1 MGIGDVFCVNAFCLC
16 RRNQCLT
23 INQRP
28 SGRGI
33 AQLVAP
39 CVITKLTFKQQ
50 QPYFTLASAGRRVVY
65 GRSKSFQLKK
75 KKKEKD
81 RKKSI
86 RDRMHSNALLMD
98 PHINYSTVAILS
110 AH

>member
-1 MGIGDVFCVNAFCLC
+1 MCKDVNAFCLC
-16 RRNQCLT
+16 CCHQRLT

-28 SGRGI
+28 SGGGI

-50 QPYFTLASAGRRVVY
+50 QQYFTLASAGRRVVY
-65 GRSKSFQLKK
+65 GWSKSFPKK
-75 KKKEKD
+75 KD
-81 RKKSI
+81 RRKSI
-86 RDRMHSNALLMD
+86 RDRMHSNVVLMD
-98 PHINYSTVAILS
+98 PRINYSAEAILS

>member
-1 MGIGDVFCVNAFCLC
+1 MFYVGMHFVCMCLC
-16 RRNQCLT
+16 LCHQCLT

-50 QPYFTLASAGRRVVY
+50 QPYFTLASAGPRVVY
-65 GRSKSFQLKK
+65 GWSKSFQLKK
-75 KKKEKD
+75 KKKKD